1 MPTWGARVGE
11 GRCERGRLTRFGCL
25 RRVRGLE
32 TVLQALSKDLQND
45 PGMPDPCGALGTL
58 TRESKKVPN
67 FTYTFGIVGA
77 LSVVL
82 ERPTPHPVPT
92 VPICLLPPHT
102 CIHAVECQQLCVGA
116 LLDKTPF
123 VEYYDAVG
131 QTG

>member
-67 FTYTFGIVGA
+67 FTYTLFSSFGYFMGVSA
-77 LSVVL
+77 ESASVPLSGMGSPQANVIL
-82 ERPTPHPVPT
+82 TRWCP
-92 VPICLLPPHT
+92 
-102 CIHAVECQQLCVGA
+102 
-116 LLDKTPF
+116 
-123 VEYYDAVG
+123 
-131 QTG
+131 